1 MPHAGICTVSA
12 RQDDERQEICVAVS
26 GYAGMQVSAS
36 SAAEQQ
42 LFLRYLPRSRHSV
55 SSHCQPFHSSPLT
68 SISYFI
74 MSHHNSRR
82 LAGSALLGV
91 PWRCL
96 QALAFLGDIDGRK
109 SRFSQISPFLAGF
122 AALAAATCS
131 HPWKPAG
138 AGSEAMG

>member
-1 MPHAGICTVSA
+1 MQAYAQCLP
-12 RQDDERQEICVAVS
+12 DKMKDERCVLRCVR
-26 GYAGMQVSAS
+26 VSAS

-42 LFLRYLPRSRHSV
+42 LFLCHLPRSRHSV
-55 SSHCQPFHSSPLT
+55 SSHCQPLHSTALT
-68 SISYFI
+68 SISHFI
-74 MSHHNSRR
+74 MSPHNSRR

-91 PWRCL
+91 PWRCS

-109 SRFSQISPFLAGF
+109 SRHSQISPLLAGF

-131 HPWKPAG
+131 HPWQPAG